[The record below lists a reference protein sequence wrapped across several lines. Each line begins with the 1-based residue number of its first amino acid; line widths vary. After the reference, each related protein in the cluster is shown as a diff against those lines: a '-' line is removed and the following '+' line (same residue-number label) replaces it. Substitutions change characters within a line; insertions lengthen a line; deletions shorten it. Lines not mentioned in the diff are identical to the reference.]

1 MKKSLVYT
9 KTGDKGTTSL
19 VGGSRVPKT
28 HIRLEAY
35 GTVDELNSHLGWL
48 NTYLQDESDRIM
60 KKSLVYTK
68 TGDKGTTSLVGGSRV
83 PKTHIRLEAYG
94 TVDELNSHL
103 GWLNTYLQD
112 ESDRDFILSI
122 QHKLFAIGSHLAT
135 DQEKTQLKAA
145 SIITPENVENIERE
159 IDKLDEQLPELCAFI
174 IPGGSRGAAVCHVCR
189 TICRRAERRIL
200 ALSETCTISPEV
212 LAFVNRLSDYLFV
225 LSRKINFDEQNN
237 EIFWDNSWK

>member
-1 MKKSLVYT
+1 
-9 KTGDKGTTSL
+9 
-19 VGGSRVPKT
+19 
-28 HIRLEAY
+28 
-35 GTVDELNSHLGWL
+35 
-48 NTYLQDESDRIM
+48 M

-159 IDKLDEQLPELCAFI
+159 IDKLDEQLPDF
-174 IPGGSRGAAVCHVCR
+174 
-189 TICRRAERRIL
+189 
-200 ALSETCTISPEV
+200 ALSSFPAGVVEQPFVMFAV
-212 LAFVNRLSDYLFV
+212 LFAGEPRDV
-225 LSRKINFDEQNN
+225 
-237 EIFWDNSWK
+237 FWLYPKLVQFLPKY